1 MASGPDDE
9 APESCVAGVVA
20 LSFLLVLLP
29 PSFVLLARAITRC
42 LCATYMIF
50 VPIALLEGL
59 SHCGVLAQDK
69 RAFDM

>member
-1 MASGPDDE
+1 
-9 APESCVAGVVA
+9 
-20 LSFLLVLLP
+20 
-29 PSFVLLARAITRC
+29 
-42 LCATYMIF
+42 MIF